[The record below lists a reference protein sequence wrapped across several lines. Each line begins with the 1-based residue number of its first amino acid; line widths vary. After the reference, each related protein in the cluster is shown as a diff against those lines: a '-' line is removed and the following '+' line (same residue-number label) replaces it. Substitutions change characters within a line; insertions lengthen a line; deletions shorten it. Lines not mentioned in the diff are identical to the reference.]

1 MANKKSLKSAII
13 ASVIAMVLSVTTL
26 FGTTF
31 AWFTDSVTNTN
42 NIIKSGNLDVELWHS
57 NTCGYDETID
67 EEVKG
72 DTKLFLNNDG
82 EQILWEPGVKT
93 DETFRIQNMGTLA
106 LKYELRVKSAFETVV
121 DGKKLSDVLSIE
133 AKYLEKDGNGF
144 VTPDGKLNAN
154 VAFHNG
160 YVIEGTLLAGESV
173 DYYVA
178 ISWKPSAIDNDYN
191 VAGGLSMVL
200 AIDLVATQTTVEKD
214 GFNGSDYD
222 LGATYTES
230 KYAFPSEDFVLPE
243 NATESETLTTISES
257 PVSVEVP
264 ASLLNK
270 LKESGVTEMKIAT
283 TKPQIDV
290 NNKTV
295 SFESVELF
303 DQNGKVIDLD
313 ALNLG
318 EEVEVTLPV
327 GGAFNEGEP
336 VDVYHDGVKTATG
349 CYVNANG
356 DVVYEVVH
364 FCEIKVK
371 DAEEMISINGRYE
384 IGNYNQLVDFQNRV
398 NAGESFSGKTVALV
412 NDIDLAGA
420 EWTPIGN
427 SSKSFQGIFDG
438 QNHTISN
445 LNCVKNGVSNV
456 GLFGFTT
463 NGEIKNL
470 TVENAKVAG
479 RLNVGVV
486 AGTPY
491 TSKFTNVTVKGHVEV
506 DGMAYVG
513 GVGGKNAY
521 ANWENITVDVDET
534 SYVNANSVENGVAY
548 RTYVGGV
555 IGFMGEGGHVFSN
568 ITSNIDVIGSTI
580 DVGGITGIA
589 HYGNKFENVKCSGD
603 VKITNAQEADEAEE
617 IGGIAGVWHNEN
629 GTTVTLA
636 NCEFTGTLSTNIEV
650 DLKNNTFTGKPYIAN
665 GTGKLF
671 VNGLVVVYTADQLVE
686 ALENNGVLFAN
697 DIEINPANMSN
708 AYGKTGINVKN
719 GQTIDGNGYTL
730 DIKGA
735 GGTWDS
741 GINTT
746 GGIIRNIKVT
756 GSFRGIFINH
766 NSTYSETV
774 VLENVIIDGTIYT
787 ISCDQGLYQGLV
799 ATNCT
804 FNGWTSF
811 AKTLG
816 NAKFIDCNFGEGNG
830 YAYCRPYATTEFIGC
845 TFEAGYMVD
854 ESQAKVSFENCTF
867 AE

>member
-42 NIIKSGNLDVELWHS
+42 NVIKSGNLDIELSHS
-57 NTCGYDETID
+57 NTFGYDETIA
-67 EEVKG
+67 EKVEA
-72 DTKLFLNNDG
+72 DTKLFLNTDG
-82 EQILWEPGVKT
+82 KQILWEPGVKA
-93 DETFRIQNMGTLA
+93 DETFRIQNMGSLA

-133 AKYLEKDGNGF
+133 VKSNNLDE
-144 VTPDGKLNAN
+144 T
-154 VAFHNG
+154 VAFGNG
-160 YVIEGTLLAGESV
+160 YVMEGTLKANESV

-178 ISWKPSAIDNDYN
+178 ISWNPSEKDNEYN

-200 AIDLVATQTTVEKD
+200 AIDLVATQTNLEKD

-270 LKESGVTEMKIAT
+270 LKESGVTEMKVAT

-349 CYVNANG
+349 YVNANG
-356 DVVYEVVH
+356 DVVYEVEH

-371 DAEEMISINGRYE
+371 DAEEMVSINGRYE

-398 NAGESFSGKTVALV
+398 NAGETFSRKTVALV

-463 NGEIKNL
+463 DGEIKNL

-650 DLKNNTFTGKPYIAN
+650 DLKNNTFTGKPYITN

-686 ALENNGVLFAN
+686 ALEENNGVLFAN

-766 NSTYSETV
+766 NSTHSETV
-774 VLENVIIDGTIYT
+774 VLENVIIDGTTYT

-816 NAKFIDCNFGEGNG
+816 NAKFIDCNFGKGNG

-845 TFEAGYMVD
+845 TFEAGYTVD
-854 ESQAKVSFENCTF
+854 KSQAKVSFENCTF

>member
-42 NIIKSGNLDVELWHS
+42 NIIKSGNLDVELSHS
-57 NTCGYDETID
+57 NTFGYDETIG
-67 EEVKG
+67 EAVKG
-72 DTKLFLNNDG
+72 DTKLFLNDDG

-106 LKYELRVKSAFETVV
+106 LKYELRVKSAFETEVN
-121 DGKKLSDVLSIE
+121 GKKLSDVLSIE
-133 AKYLEKDGNGF
+133 VKSDNLDE
-144 VTPDGKLNAN
+144 T
-154 VAFHNG
+154 VAFGNG
-160 YVIEGTLLAGESV
+160 YVMEGTLKANESV

-178 ISWKPSAIDNDYN
+178 IAWNPSAIDNDYN
-191 VAGGLSMVL
+191 VVGGLSMVL
-200 AIDLVATQTTVEKD
+200 AIDLVATQTNVEKD

-222 LGATYTES
+222 LGATYSES
-230 KYAFPSEDFVLPE
+230 KYAFPSEDLVLPD

-270 LKESGVTEMKIAT
+270 LKESGVTEMKVAT
-283 TKPQIDV
+283 TKPQVDT

-303 DQNGKVIDLD
+303 DQNGKVIDLEE
-313 ALNLG
+313 LNFG
-318 EEVEVTLPV
+318 EDVEVTLPV
-327 GGAFNEGEP
+327 GAAFNEGEP
-336 VDVYHDGVKTATG
+336 VDVYHDDEKIATG
-349 CYVNANG
+349 YVNANG
-356 DVVYEVVH
+356 DFVYNAAH
-364 FCEIKVK
+364 FCEIEVK
-371 DAEEMISINGRYE
+371 DAEEMILNNGRYE
-384 IGNYNQLVDFQNRV
+384 IGNYNQLVDFQKKV
-398 NAGESFSGKTVALV
+398 NAGESFSGKTVALI
-412 NDIDLAGA
+412 NYIDLANA

-427 SSKSFQGIFDG
+427 TTNKFQGIFDG
-438 QNHTISN
+438 QNYTISN
-445 LNCVKNGVSNV
+445 LNCVKNGVNDI
-456 GLFGFTT
+456 GLFGFTI

-470 TVENAKVAG
+470 TVENAKVVG

-506 DGMAYVG
+506 DGMSYVG

-521 ANWENITVDVDET
+521 ANWTNIVVDVDET
-534 SYVNANSVENGVAY
+534 SYVNANSIENGTAY

-555 IGFMGEGGHVFSN
+555 IGFMGEGSHVFSN
-568 ITSNIDVIGSTI
+568 INSNIDVIGSTC
-580 DVGGITGIA
+580 DVGGIAGIA
-589 HYGNKFENVKCSGD
+589 HYGNKFEDVKCSGD
-603 VKITNAQEADEAEE
+603 VKITSAQEADEAEE
-617 IGGIAGVWHNEN
+617 IGGIAGVWHNQN
-629 GTTVTLA
+629 GYTVTLD
-636 NCEFTGTLSTNIEV
+636 NCEFTGTLSTNVEV
-650 DLKNNTFTGKPYIAN
+650 ELKNNQFTGKPYSST
-665 GTGKLF
+665 GTGTLV
-671 VNGLVVVYTADQLVE
+671 VNGLVVVYTADELVA
-686 ALENNGVLFAN
+686 ALEEGKGVLFAN
-697 DIEINPANMSN
+697 DIKIDPANMSN

-719 GQTIDGNGYTL
+719 GQTIDGNGYIL
-730 DIKGA
+730 DVKGA

-766 NSTYSETV
+766 NSEHSETV
-774 VLENVIIDGTIYT
+774 VLENVIIEGTTYT
-787 ISCDQGLYQGLV
+787 ISCDQGTNQGLE

-811 AKTLG
+811 AATLG
-816 NAKFIDCNFGEGNG
+816 YAKFIDCYFGEGNG
-830 YAYCRPYATTEFIGC
+830 YAYCRPYAPTEFIGC
-845 TFEAGYMVD
+845 EFEAGYTVD
-854 ESQAKVSFENCTF
+854 ESKAEVSFDENCTF
-867 AE
+867 AD